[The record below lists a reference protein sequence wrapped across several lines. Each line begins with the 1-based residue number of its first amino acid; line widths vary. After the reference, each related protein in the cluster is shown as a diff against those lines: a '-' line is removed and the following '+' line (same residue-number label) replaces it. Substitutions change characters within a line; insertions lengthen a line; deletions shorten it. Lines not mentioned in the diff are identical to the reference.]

1 MKRFMIF
8 LAITLSFTA
17 AYTQAQAS
25 SSDNQQ
31 ERIRSMGLPSHYEF
45 SLNPM
50 ASLTLS
56 GESHEVGGHLAASL
70 YRALWHP
77 ILGIGLIGEGYAGSF
92 EGDGEFEGGIR
103 ALAGIKLLFSQV
115 GLDYSISENELDFI
129 ASWDFPLA
137 RGGIFGSGETLRINW
152 IPGRDHALHLGFK
165 FPLGRPYLGQTRP
178 ERDHVN
184 LPPVSSQF
192 LVFKKSELSPELE
205 ETLDL
210 LEHAA
215 EWISRY
221 TTPFF
226 DQVNLEEDEEDLA
239 KFAQAVQTLKTHLN
253 LSDEFYPQGHSF
265 QAELET
271 YHQMFEQAFILA
283 FDEAQGAT
291 GDRTQA
297 IQIAEKARELILQE
311 VLLPY
316 NQLLGRVKSPDS
328 LKNYNVQ
335 AISGFSSWLR
345 VNTLLSET
353 QRNRLVT
360 ILQRIL
366 AILEQQRK
374 KTKAVWN
381 DSETVWMPLQ
391 YGLRPEQYDTQGE
404 LNALLEQIT
413 QQNFSNAN
421 QIYYIINEEFQS
433 ELTESILKTQDYHIL
448 WIHDYR
454 GVTSEGEPDSI
465 GLRQSVRAYLSALT
479 QAVRNYDSTGSIPL
493 YLILLD
499 QYYYESNNG
508 ALWMQLLQN
517 PLEHELRLSS
527 KYEYWNEMIQKAQ
540 AELRQAVAES
550 TLLQERVRQ
559 YGQKWLLNTVKVHVN
574 ITNPVDYTF
583 RSPHLIPYI
592 PFAPDDLMRDHRK
605 IVLYDVSE
613 QDPGRGQ
620 AIYTGMGVGEHYT
633 GPTWED
639 RAILVKGP
647 ALVSVKDAA
656 REVLLN
662 QGFDADDI
670 PPALRRQ
677 PFPANYTEMVQDLRE
692 EGWSA
697 TVMDLHNQTGFRS
710 KPVNALK
717 AALYSL
723 MPQGSTIIVP
733 DSLWNSPF
741 WGGLLVGASLRGC
754 RVLLIAPALENAPS
768 DGFPQMSRAQEL
780 FTRLILLQNEL
791 QAELEAAGGLL
802 KVGVYTRRSDVNDT
816 RAMLAEFRDGLSRYP
831 FLKTIFPFTP
841 EVYAVL
847 EDVDQNLK
855 LAGFQVSFHAEDLQK
870 RQPKLHLKTNFF
882 ASANLTELLDR
893 QGWGQIFDAYL
904 YYRTKYKP
912 RPQEDLSPRNIPPD
926 LREAY
931 NLAAQPY
938 WESLSEE
945 ERQRAIY
952 YLTVGSQNQDY
963 RGMIM
968 DGEAACVVAGY
979 DSLVALLDV
988 FFMSG
993 LTTWV
998 EDLDTLETHLPAQK
1012 GWRKLLGR
1020 YIMKA
1025 L

>member
-1 MKRFMIF
+1 MKRVILFFMMIPGF
-8 LAITLSFTA
+8 LA
-17 AYTQAQAS
+17 S
-25 SSDNQQ
+25 SLYAHEMDQQ
-31 ERIRSMGLPSHYEF
+31 EQIHSMGLPSHYEF

-50 ASLTLS
+50 TSLTLS
-56 GESHEVGGHLAASL
+56 GESHKVGGHLALSL

-77 ILGIGLIGEGYAGSF
+77 ILGIGLTGEGYVGSF
-92 EGDGEFEGGIR
+92 EGDGGFEGGIR
-103 ALAGIKLLFSQV
+103 ALAGVKLLFSRV
-115 GLDYSISENELDFI
+115 GLDYSISDNELDFI
-129 ASWDFPLA
+129 TSWNFPLA
-137 RGGIFGSGETLRINW
+137 RGGIFGRGETLRLNW
-152 IPGRDHALHLGFK
+152 IPGRDHALHLGFN
-165 FPLGRPYLGQTRP
+165 FPLGEPYLGQTRP
-178 ERDHVN
+178 ERDHAT

-192 LVFKKSELSPELE
+192 LTFKQSELPPELE
-205 ETLDL
+205 QTLDL

-221 TTPFF
+221 ITPFF
-226 DQVNLEEDEEDLA
+226 DQVNLEEDEEELA
-239 KFAQAVQTLKTHLN
+239 KFGQAVQTLKTHLN
-253 LSDEFYPQGHSF
+253 LSDEFYPQGHSV

-283 FDEAQGAT
+283 FDEAQGTT

-297 IQIAEKARELILQE
+297 LQIAEKARELILHE

-316 NQLLGRVKSPDS
+316 NQLLGRVKLPDS

-335 AISGFSSWLR
+335 AISRFNSWLR
-345 VNTLLSET
+345 VNTLFSET
-353 QRNRLVT
+353 QRDRLVT
-360 ILQRIL
+360 ILQRVL

-374 KTKAVWN
+374 KTKSVWK
-381 DSETVWMPLQ
+381 DSEVVWMPLQ
-391 YGLRPEQYDTQGE
+391 YGLRPEQYDTQAE

-421 QIYYIINEEFQS
+421 QIYYIINEEFQP
-433 ELTESILKTQDYHIL
+433 ELTGSILQAQDYHVL

-454 GVTSEGEPDSI
+454 GVTPEGDPDSI
-465 GLRQSVRAYLSALT
+465 GLRLTVRAYLAALV
-479 QAVRNYDSTGSIPL
+479 QAVRKYETTGKIPL

-499 QYYYESNNG
+499 QYYYESNNS
-508 ALWMQLLQN
+508 AFWMTLLQN
-517 PLEHELRLSS
+517 PLEHEIRLSS
-527 KYEYWNEMIQKAQ
+527 KYAYWNEMIHTAQ

-550 TLLQERVRQ
+550 TLLQERIRQ

-574 ITNPVDYTF
+574 ITNPADYSF
-583 RSPHLIPYI
+583 RSTHLIPYI

-633 GPTWED
+633 GSTWED
-639 RAILVKGP
+639 RAILVRGP
-647 ALVSVKDAA
+647 ALVALKDAT
-656 REVLLN
+656 REALLN
-662 QGFDADDI
+662 QGFSAHDI
-670 PPALRRQ
+670 PLPLRQQ
-677 PFPANYTEMVQDLRE
+677 PLPDNYAAMVQDLRDQ
-692 EGWSA
+692 GWTA

-723 MPQGSTIIVP
+723 MPTGSTIIVP

-741 WGGLLVGASLRGC
+741 WGGLLVGAALRGC
-754 RVLLIAPALENAPS
+754 RVLLIAPSLENAPS

-791 QAELEAAGGLL
+791 QTELEAAGGML

-816 RAMLAEFRDGLSRYP
+816 RAKLIEFREGLSRYP
-831 FLKTIFPFTP
+831 FLKTIFPFAP
-841 EVYAVL
+841 DVYAVI
-847 EDVDQNLK
+847 EQVDQDLK
-855 LAGFQVSFHAEDLQK
+855 LAGFQISFHTEDLTK
-870 RQPKLHLKTNFF
+870 RYPKLHLKANFF
-882 ASANLTELLDR
+882 ASARFPDLLAWD
-893 QGWGQIFDAYL
+893 GWDEVFNAYL
-904 YYRTKYKP
+904 YYRTKYGP
-912 RPQEDLSPRNIPPD
+912 RQQGDLVTRNIPPE
-926 LREAY
+926 LRDDY

-938 WESLSEE
+938 WQSLSEE

-952 YLTVGSQNQDY
+952 YLTVGSQNQNY
-963 RGMIM
+963 RSMIM
-968 DGEAACVVAGY
+968 DGEATCVVAGY
-979 DSLVALLDV
+979 DSLVAMLD
-988 FFMSG
+988 FFFISG
-993 LTTWV
+993 LTTWID
-998 EDLDTLETHLPAQK
+998 EPETLKKYLPAQK